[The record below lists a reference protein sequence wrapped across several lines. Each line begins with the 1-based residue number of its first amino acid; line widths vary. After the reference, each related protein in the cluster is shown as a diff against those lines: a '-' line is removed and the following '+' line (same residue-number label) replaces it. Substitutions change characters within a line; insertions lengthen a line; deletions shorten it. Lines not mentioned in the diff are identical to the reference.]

1 MLLTSNRL
9 DSIVKLIT
17 VILIFIFVLALTYIT
32 TKFTAGLQKS
42 KLASPNVEIIETFK
56 LSTNKYVQIIRIGK
70 KYYSVVVCKDAVT
83 LMGELQED
91 EIELPKS
98 GTEATMSFQE
108 ILNKAKNLKG
118 KK

>member
-1 MLLTSNRL
+1 MTSSGS
-9 DSIVKLIT
+9 DSTVQLIT

-42 KLASPNVEIIETFK
+42 KMASPNVEVIETFK

-70 KYYSVVVCKDAVT
+70 KYYSIVVCKDTVT
-83 LMGELQED
+83 LMGELQEHG
-91 EIELPKS
+91 IELLKS

>member
-1 MLLTSNRL
+1 MTSSGS
-9 DSIVKLIT
+9 DSTVQLIT

-42 KLASPNVEIIETFK
+42 KMASPNVEVIETFK

-70 KYYSVVVCKDAVT
+70 KCYSIVVCKDTVT